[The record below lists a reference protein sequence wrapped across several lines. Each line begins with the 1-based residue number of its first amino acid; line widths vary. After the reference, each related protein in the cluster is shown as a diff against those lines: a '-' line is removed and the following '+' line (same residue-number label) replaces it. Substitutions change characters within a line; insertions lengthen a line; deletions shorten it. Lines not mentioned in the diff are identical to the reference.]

1 MQYSY
6 ESWPATHSNSQMNDA
21 AFSPSDDLY
30 ALEESLT
37 MNWDEVI
44 EQSQQKQIAPESQ
57 LNFQVEEYMHTQ
69 LEKLWKVADTHYQ
82 DNKMLATQVQ
92 TLLNEREQLRAALHA
107 YELEV
112 SRYQHLFGNMYLKH

>member
-6 ESWPATHSNSQMNDA
+6 ESWA
-21 AFSPSDDLY
+21 AVPSTLEKEKPDTSLSEDVY

-44 EQSQQKQIAPESQ
+44 AAQHSKELPESTSQAEQSLQI
-57 LNFQVEEYMHTQ
+57 Q
-69 LEKLWKVADTHYQ
+69 LEKLWQIADTHYQ
-82 DNKMLATQVQ
+82 DNRALAAQVQ
-92 TLLNEREQLRAALHA
+92 SLLNERTQMQSMLHA

-112 SRYQHLFGNMYLKH
+112 SRYRQLLGNLYLKH